1 MLVLQQVG
9 GMEGVTRQLWR
20 GISTCIAEDPCGD
33 VGTRAHDVFHIQ
45 TGLQPSLALAL
56 VPNHLVNLR
65 AVAKAAAK
73 ELHKLSQVGLV
84 EILFQELGEQG
95 ADKFFSHFLL
105 K

>member
-9 GMEGVTRQLWR
+9 CTEAVTGQLWR
-20 GISTCIAEDPCGD
+20 GISTCIAEDPRGN
-33 VGTRAHDVFHIQ
+33 VGTRAHDVFHVQ

-73 ELHKLSQVGLV
+73 ELHKLSQVSLV
-84 EILFQELGEQG
+84 EILFQELERQG
-95 ADKFFSHFLL
+95 VDKFFLIFS
-105 K
+105 